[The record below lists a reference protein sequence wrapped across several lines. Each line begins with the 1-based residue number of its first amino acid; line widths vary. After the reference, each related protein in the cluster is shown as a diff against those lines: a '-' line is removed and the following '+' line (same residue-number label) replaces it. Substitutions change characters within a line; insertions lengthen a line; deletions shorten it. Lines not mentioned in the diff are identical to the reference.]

1 MMRIRTRDAVTFQI
15 GISIFLVIV
24 FLIILIPL
32 WRVIVTAFVPLDV
45 YTQEGIPFFLAPWD
59 WTTEAFRQLMGHS
72 LFPRALMNSAIITL
86 GGTAVSLL
94 LTVPLAYGLSIKN
107 LPGRKFIMLMI
118 LFTYLFSPGLIP
130 VYLLITGMGLTDNF
144 LAVILPPA
152 VSVYNTLVMMRFFEG
167 LPDELREAA
176 AMDGA
181 NEFQILWSVV
191 LPLSK
196 PILLTIG
203 LFYAVFFWNEFFTP
217 ILYLNDHDL
226 MPLPVLLRNILI
238 SASFNEYVE
247 YNAFNS
253 SALES
258 LKAAGVLI
266 TMLPMLF
273 IYPWIQRY
281 FTKGTLVGGVKE

>member
-1 MMRIRTRDAVTFQI
+1 MHIRTRDAISFQI
-15 GISIFLVIV
+15 GIAIFLTVV
-24 FLIILIPL
+24 FLVILIPL
-32 WRVIVTAFVPLDV
+32 WRVIMTAVVPLEI
-45 YTQEGIPFFLAPWD
+45 YTSQGIPFFLAPWK
-59 WTTEAFRQLMGHS
+59 WSTEAFRQLITHS
-72 LFPRALMNSAIITL
+72 LFPRALMNSGIITL
-86 GGTAVSLL
+86 GGTAISLL

-107 LPGRKFIMLMI
+107 LPGRKLIMVMI

-144 LAVILPPA
+144 LSIILPPA
-152 VSVYNTLVMMRFFEG
+152 VSVYNTLVMMRFFES
-167 LPDELREAA
+167 LPDEFREAA

-181 NEFQILWSVV
+181 NEFQILWHVV

-196 PILLTIG
+196 PIILTIG
-203 LFYAVFFWNEFFTP
+203 LFYAVYFWNEFFTP

-247 YNAFNS
+247 YDAFSS

-266 TMLPMLF
+266 TMLPMLI

-281 FTKGTLVGGVKE
+281 FTKGTLAGGVKE

>member
-1 MMRIRTRDAVTFQI
+1 MMRIRSRDAVAFQF
-15 GISIFLVIV
+15 GISIFLFIV
-24 FLIILIPL
+24 FLIIVIPL

-45 YTQEGIPFFLAPWD
+45 YTREGIPLFLAPWD

-72 LFPRALMNSAIITL
+72 QFPQSLMNSAIITL

-247 YNAFNS
+247 YDAFNS